1 MNPISFALEITIPCF
16 KQREIIASKDRIEDI
31 FHKFLE
37 NKLSY
42 ADLRQ
47 QIRDSLNLLHI
58 CSLENKKLVNMTIF
72 TLTSLKSW
80 YLAEKILTN
89 PGSKFISQGNMI
101 QLLWEAMHSECTK
114 IVQIILERHISILR
128 KRDVEAAIL
137 FLNPELGFIDKH
149 QFEESVRLKF
159 MKEKLNQKDR

>member
-1 MNPISFALEITIPCF
+1 MNPISFALEIAIPCF
-16 KQREIIASKDRIEDI
+16 KKREIIASTDRIEDI
-31 FHKFLE
+31 FNKFLE
-37 NKLSY
+37 NKLLY
-42 ADLRQ
+42 VDVRQ

-58 CSLENKKLVNMTIF
+58 CSSETKKLVNMTIF

-101 QLLWEAMHSECTK
+101 QLLWEAMHSDCTK
-114 IVQIILERHISILR
+114 IVQVILEHHISILR

-137 FLNPELGFIDKH
+137 FLNPELGCIDQH
-149 QFEESVRLKF
+149 QFEESICRKF
-159 MKEKLNQKDR
+159 KKEKLNQKDR